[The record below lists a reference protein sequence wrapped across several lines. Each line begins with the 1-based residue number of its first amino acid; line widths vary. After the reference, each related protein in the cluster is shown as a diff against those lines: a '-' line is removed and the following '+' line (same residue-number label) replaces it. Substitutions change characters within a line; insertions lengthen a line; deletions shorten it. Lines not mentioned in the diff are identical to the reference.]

1 MSTPIDLSRL
11 PAPNI
16 IEPLDYET
24 ILAERKARL
33 IALYPEEEQDAIT
46 ELLALE
52 SEPLVKL
59 LEENAYRELVL
70 RQRINEAAKA
80 VMVATAR
87 GSDLNHLAAL
97 FGVTRLENEN
107 DDALRQRIV
116 MALESYPTTGS
127 VGAYAFHARSAH
139 ADVRDVA
146 VTSPTPGHVQLV
158 ILAKSGDGTPSQ
170 AVLEAV
176 RAAVSDE
183 RVRPLTDS
191 VDVVAAQVTPYSLR
205 ATLIVE
211 PGPSAETVRAA
222 AETAVRAYADSRHA
236 LGAFVALSGFA
247 AALHRPGVR
256 RIALAMPTQDLDMP
270 DHGAAFLASL
280 ELTTEVAS

>member
-1 MSTPIDLSRL
+1 MNSPIDLSRL

-33 IALYPEEEQDAIT
+33 ITLYPEEEQDAIS

-87 GSDLNHLAAL
+87 GSDLDHLAAL

-107 DDALRQRIV
+107 DDALRQRSV

-191 VDVVAAQVTPYSLR
+191 VDVVAAQVTPYTLQ

-256 RIALAMPTQDLDMP
+256 RIALAMPSQDLDMP
-270 DHGAAFLASL
+270 DHGAAFLAGL
-280 ELTTEVAS
+280 ELTTEVTP

>member
-1 MSTPIDLSRL
+1 MNNAIDLSQL
-11 PAPNI
+11 SAPNI
-16 IEPLDYET
+16 IEPLDFET

-33 IALYPEEEQDAIT
+33 IELTPEEERDAMN
-46 ELLALE
+46 EMLALE

-87 GSDLNHLAAL
+87 GSDLDHLAAL
-97 FGVTRLENEN
+97 FGVTRLAEES

-139 ADVRDVA
+139 PDVRDVT

-158 ILAKSGDGTPSQ
+158 ILANSGDGTPSQ

-176 RAAVSDE
+176 RAAVTNE

-191 VDVVAAQVTPYSLR
+191 VEVIAAQITPYTLQ

-236 LGAFVALSGFA
+236 LGAFVALSGVA

-256 RIALAMPTQDLDMP
+256 RITLASPAQDLDMP
-270 DHGAAFLASL
+270 IHGAAFLAGL

>member
-1 MSTPIDLSRL
+1 LNSPIDLSRL

-33 IALYPEEEQDAIT
+33 ITLYPEEEQDAIS

-87 GSDLNHLAAL
+87 GSDLDHLAAL

-107 DDALRQRIV
+107 DDALRQRSV

-191 VDVVAAQVTPYSLR
+191 VDVVAAQVTPYTLQ

-256 RIALAMPTQDLDMP
+256 RIALAMPSQDLDMP
-270 DHGAAFLASL
+270 DHGAAFLAGL
-280 ELTTEVAS
+280 ELTTEVTP